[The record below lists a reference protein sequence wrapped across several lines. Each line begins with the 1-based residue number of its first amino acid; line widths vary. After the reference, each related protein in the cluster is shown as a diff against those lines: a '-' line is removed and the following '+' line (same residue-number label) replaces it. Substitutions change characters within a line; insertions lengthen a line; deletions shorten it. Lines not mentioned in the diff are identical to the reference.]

1 MERNKNESNFRYGT
15 LPGASAPLAIAYVPM
30 QTSATPAY
38 EAAEALS
45 RGTLFP
51 GLDLP
56 FMNMVNKGNY
66 TGTAATTWK
75 ITAIDPVLA
84 NFDVTPTLPAAQAYD
99 GAHKTVTVVPKS
111 GVNGMGTVKVY
122 YEATTGITYPKSET
136 APTDVGTYKVTASVA
151 AGSNYNAKDIDVGT
165 LTINQAT
172 GGTLAAYNFQQKYT
186 DLTAKTITP
195 D

>member
-56 FMNMVNKGNY
+56 FMNIVND
-66 TGTAATTWK
+66 TQ
-75 ITAIDPVLA
+75 P
-84 NFDVTPTLPAAQAYD
+84 VTPLVTDELELYLDTHADDKEAFSMYQTFLALRKEARCRYAEKYGPVDQSDMLGENSYSWLKD
-99 GAHKTVTVVPKS
+99 PWPWEYQSKTE
-111 GVNGMGTVKVY
+111 G
-122 YEATTGITYPKSET
+122 
-136 APTDVGTYKVTASVA
+136 
-151 AGSNYNAKDIDVGT
+151 
-165 LTINQAT
+165 
-172 GGTLAAYNFQQKYT
+172 
-186 DLTAKTITP
+186 
-195 D
+195 